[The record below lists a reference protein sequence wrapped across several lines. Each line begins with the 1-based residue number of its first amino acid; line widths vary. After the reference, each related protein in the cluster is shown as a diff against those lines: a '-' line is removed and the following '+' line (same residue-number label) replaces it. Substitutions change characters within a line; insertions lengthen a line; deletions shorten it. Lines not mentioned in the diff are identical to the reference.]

1 MFDLLL
7 NYAYKGLVYRR
18 DSDFTSSFSYKTHQI
33 TLIALLAFI
42 SAQYVRPS
50 IPSLTEVPKSLPII
64 HFFSTLVSL
73 SLVVTFLLELTAM
86 APITRLK
93 VFRVELTKVF
103 MTIVFFYAISLFFTT
118 WIRSC
123 SSVVKKVVAF
133 REGKLRQ

>member
-1 MFDLLL
+1 M
-7 NYAYKGLVYRR
+7 
-18 DSDFTSSFSYKTHQI
+18 
-33 TLIALLAFI
+33 
-42 SAQYVRPS
+42 
-50 IPSLTEVPKSLPII
+50 PKSLPII

-123 SSVVKKVVAF
+123 GSVVKKVVAF
-133 REGKLRQ
+133 REGKLR